1 MLFWGQN
8 RPPPIIIRHKGFFR
22 QAWKS
27 TMHRVLLLG
36 AGKIGRMITKM
47 LIDTGDY
54 QVTVAD
60 YDQSAL
66 DRIHENRG
74 VPVAQVDASNE
85 QQLTKV
91 MDGMDSVISALS
103 FRFNPLVAA
112 CALQSGLSYFDLTED
127 VETTRAVRKVAEQAK
142 DGQIFM
148 PQCGLAPGFISIVAY
163 HLTKQFDTLDRVHM
177 RVGALPQ
184 FPTGQMKYNL
194 TWSTDGLINEYCNP
208 CEAIQ
213 EGDRIDVLPLEGLEH
228 FSLDGV
234 RYEAFNTSGGLGTL
248 CETLDTQVRE
258 LNYKT
263 IRYQGHREL
272 MVFLVNELRMS
283 ERREM
288 FKELLES
295 SVPITFQDVVV
306 TFCSVVGMRNGNLV
320 QINDARKI
328 YAEEID
334 GERWSGIQIT
344 TSSGICT
351 AVDLHAAGKLPKS
364 GFVRQEDVDFEAF
377 LANRFGKHYATT
389 TSTKFS
395 QT

>member
-1 MLFWGQN
+1 
-8 RPPPIIIRHKGFFR
+8 
-22 QAWKS
+22 
-27 TMHRVLLLG
+27 MHRVLLLG

-47 LIDTGDY
+47 LMDTGDY

-60 YDQSAL
+60 YDQTAL
-66 DRIHENRG
+66 DRIADRRG
-74 VPVAQVDASNE
+74 VPVRQVNASEPNE
-85 QQLTKV
+85 LLKV
-91 MDGMDSVISALS
+91 MHDKDSVISALS
-103 FRFNPLVAA
+103 FRFNPTVAE
-112 CALQSGLSYFDLTED
+112 CALKSGASYFDLTED
-127 VETTRAVRKVAEQAK
+127 VETTRAVRKVASNAA

-148 PQCGLAPGFISIVAY
+148 PQCGLAPGFISIVVY
-163 HLTKQFDTLDRVHM
+163 HLTKQFDSLDRVHM

-184 FPTGQMKYNL
+184 YPTGQMKYNL

-213 EGDRIDVLPLEGLEH
+213 EGQRIDVLPLEGLED

-248 CETLDTQVRE
+248 CETLDGKVRE

-263 IRYQGHREL
+263 IRYQGHRNL

-283 ERREM
+283 ERRDM
-288 FKELLES
+288 FRDLLES

-306 TFCSVVGMRNGNLV
+306 TFCSVVGMRHGNLV
-320 QINDARKI
+320 QMNDARKI
-328 YAEEID
+328 YADEWD
-334 GERWSGIQIT
+334 GEIWSAIQIT
-344 TSSGICT
+344 TSAGICT
-351 AVDLHAAGKLPKS
+351 AVDLHASGKLPNK
-364 GFVRQEDVDFEAF
+364 GFVRQEDVDLEVF
-377 LANRFGKHYATT
+377 LTNRFGKHYDTT

>member
-272 MVFLVNELRMS
+272 MVFLSL
-283 ERREM
+283 
-288 FKELLES
+288 
-295 SVPITFQDVVV
+295 IH
-306 TFCSVVGMRNGNLV
+306 
-320 QINDARKI
+320 I
-328 YAEEID
+328 
-334 GERWSGIQIT
+334 
-344 TSSGICT
+344 
-351 AVDLHAAGKLPKS
+351 
-364 GFVRQEDVDFEAF
+364 
-377 LANRFGKHYATT
+377 
-389 TSTKFS
+389 
-395 QT
+395 